1 VSHPFLA
8 DVNPMPTLQD
18 AYNLHQA
25 GRLDEAEFGYRA
37 WLAERPADADALHLL
52 GMLRHQRGDSAEA
65 LRLVS
70 RAHDLQPDNG
80 QLELALAT
88 LLRHAGD
95 PAAARLAYA
104 RALALDPNLGGAHIG
119 LGQLALDSGDTATAE
134 EHFRTALRAGED
146 GHALAGLGAIML
158 ARGRSEAALG
168 YLTRAAELVPDYS
181 MIQFMLGQA
190 FSQRGLLTFAETALG
205 NALRLQ
211 PDLHAAHAWL
221 AEVLLKDNRPHEAL
235 VHYQA
240 LVPVAGYA
248 VVAQIGFADIARMEQ
263 RDEQAIAYYRAA
275 LALEPKLAVPTRM
288 LAWMLATLG
297 RNDEAIAAYD
307 AYLAHAPEDVE
318 MRILRDDVHK
328 LHTGDSA

>member
-1 VSHPFLA
+1 ML
-8 DVNPMPTLQD
+8 TLQE
-18 AYNLHQA
+18 AYNLHQT
-25 GRLDEAEFGYRA
+25 GHRDEAELAYRA
-37 WLAERPADADALHLL
+37 WLKERPDDADAMHLL
-52 GMLRHQRGDSAEA
+52 GMLRSQRGDSAEA
-65 LRLVS
+65 LRLLT
-70 RAHDLQPDNG
+70 RAQELQPDNG
-80 QLELALAT
+80 QLEVGLAT
-88 LLRHAGD
+88 MLRQTGD
-95 PAAARLAYA
+95 PAAARVAYA

-119 LGQLALDSGDTATAE
+119 MGQIALDSGDTSAAE

-190 FSQRGLLTFAETALG
+190 FSQRGVLAFAETAFG

-211 PDLHAAHAWL
+211 PNLHAARAWL
-221 AEVLLKDNRPHEAL
+221 AEVLLKDNRPQEAL
-235 VHYQA
+235 VHYRA
-240 LVPVAGYA
+240 LRLVPGF
-248 VVAQIGFADIARMEQ
+248 VVIAHVGFADIARMEQ
-263 RDEQAIAYYRAA
+263 RDEQAIAHYRSA
-275 LALEPKLAVPTRM
+275 LAIEPKLSTPTRM

-318 MRILRDDVHK
+318 MRILRDDVQK
-328 LHTGDSA
+328 LHTGNSG